1 MIVSSAADPALEWA
15 EMPWGRKET
24 ISESCSLE
32 SYGSSS
38 LSDSL
43 ACSLSSSLA
52 DLAGQPCAAEAGRGP
67 AGPMPPVELPQL
79 PMHFLDVADEA
90 APPVKARGQ
99 LVAPVPSRG
108 QESQSA
114 TRLLH
119 ASSSHFDAL
128 EEAAPRIQSVT
139 AGSLAAALGLVSQ
152 ALPVS
157 PAGSPERCTPP
168 NGPAP
173 EVILA
178 ALSASLAARK
188 HQQEQRLMQQQQ
200 QQQRAEVPVHPMAK
214 AAAALAHGSA
224 APAGYACACCSAVF
238 CDESTFHNHCAS
250 LEHAMAVLQ
259 QSMGGALPAMAAQ
272 AQAAGGM
279 IGQYAH
285 ARGPTPLPPTGHAP
299 LTSNTLALLAGVGG
313 PVLAGPLPAGA
324 GRAAVPT
331 HSTMP
336 CCITSCCNQV
346 IDPQLDLAT
355 HSLLKHLRQL
365 DGVERV
371 VGGHHMGGHRGGVK
385 LPRRLVGGLREVR
398 KAVRSGAA
406 AALVAAV
413 DIQETNPCVAARR
426 CCSAQPGADIAEICQ
441 LAELCG
447 VPVVFALTRLSLGS
461 IFGTNK
467 RMSAVALTNV
477 AGLEGQLQRIL
488 GMAAL
493 GRARFSAM
501 VGPAKLF

>member
-1 MIVSSAADPALEWA
+1 MGPQGGQPSCAAASRWNPYGRPAQPRRRSLSPSAVVPLQ
-15 EMPWGRKET
+15 ET

-32 SYGSSS
+32 SYASST

-52 DLAGQPCAAEAGRGP
+52 DLAGQPSAMTCAAEAGRGP

-79 PMHFLDVADEA
+79 PMHFLDVSDEA

-108 QESQSA
+108 QDSQSA

-128 EEAAPRIQSVT
+128 EEAAPRIQPVT
-139 AGSLAAALGLVSQ
+139 AGSLAAALGIVSQ

-173 EVILA
+173 ELILA

-188 HQQEQRLMQQQQ
+188 HQQEQRLMQQQ

-272 AQAAGGM
+272 AQAAGG
-279 IGQYAH
+279 ALPC
-285 ARGPTPLPPTGHAP
+285 RGVCLGC
-299 LTSNTLALLAGVGG
+299 LWGRCVWGVGG
-313 PVLAGPLPAGA
+313 WVGVRGA
-324 GRAAVPT
+324 V
-331 HSTMP
+331 
-336 CCITSCCNQV
+336 
-346 IDPQLDLAT
+346 
-355 HSLLKHLRQL
+355 
-365 DGVERV
+365 
-371 VGGHHMGGHRGGVK
+371 
-385 LPRRLVGGLREVR
+385 
-398 KAVRSGAA
+398 
-406 AALVAAV
+406 
-413 DIQETNPCVAARR
+413 
-426 CCSAQPGADIAEICQ
+426 
-441 LAELCG
+441 
-447 VPVVFALTRLSLGS
+447 
-461 IFGTNK
+461 
-467 RMSAVALTNV
+467 
-477 AGLEGQLQRIL
+477 
-488 GMAAL
+488 
-493 GRARFSAM
+493 
-501 VGPAKLF
+501 